1 MKLNV
6 TRIPYRLVLAVVLP
20 LFLLVSV
27 AQSQIDFK
35 FVNGRLESGSPRSV
49 GAVYLYEDVKPG
61 VDCRVTITA
70 ITSGIT
76 VTDMDGDS
84 GFDEALQPT
93 LSVSPRRNGYLEMKF
108 QLYIANTWLPFIQPL
123 LNVTC
128 IDVDGLK
135 NADGQ
140 NHPLYEFDEI
150 NLGGG
155 FVDFDGLGGE
165 LSISHTGNWFK
176 GKNIAGIDY
185 PGRDTSARQVMFTVI
200 NVLVST
206 FTVRVGVDNQSYDTE
221 ERLRSVYFS
230 RFIYPN
236 FPLASSP
243 VAIFEGSV
251 AATKNNLNWTL
262 TQSASVAQIDLQRS
276 FNGHDFAP
284 IADYWID
291 VAEATNARRSFNY
304 SDTKPAGG
312 MAYYR
317 LKITAIGGKEQYSN
331 IICLKDAPVTG
342 LAMKVYPTV
351 TDNSV
356 TVSVNTLNEAKGVI
370 HVTDLSGRI
379 IKQQAINLKKGMN
392 TATVT
397 GFDDLTSGTYVV
409 AVKYENN
416 LLSNF
421 VMVR

>member
-20 LFLLVSV
+20 IFLLVSI
-27 AQSQIDFK
+27 AQSQPDFR
-35 FVNGRLESGSPRSV
+35 FVNGRLESGSARSI
-49 GAVYLYEDVKPG
+49 GAVYLYEDVKFG
-61 VDCRVTITA
+61 VDCRVTITN

-76 VTDMDGDS
+76 VTDMDGNS

-93 LSVSPRRNGYLEMKF
+93 LRVGANRNGYLEMKF
-108 QLYIANTWLPFIQPL
+108 QFYIANTLLPYIQPL

-128 IDVDGLK
+128 IDVDGLR
-135 NADGQ
+135 NADGRG
-140 NHPLYEFDEI
+140 HALYEFDEI

-155 FVDFDGLGGE
+155 FVDFDGLGSE
-165 LSISHTGNWFK
+165 LSISHSGTWFK

-200 NVLVST
+200 NALVST
-206 FTVRVGVDNQSYDTE
+206 FTVRVGVDSKSDNSE

-243 VAIFEGSV
+243 VTIFDGSV
-251 AATKNNLNWTL
+251 GSTKNNLSWTL
-262 TQSASVAQIDLQRS
+262 TQSNSVAQIDLERS
-276 FNGHDFAP
+276 YTGRDFTP

-291 VAEATNARRSFNY
+291 MLEDKLAKRSFTYADN
-304 SDTKPAGG
+304 KPAGG
-312 MAYYR
+312 VAYYR
-317 LKITAIGGKEQYSN
+317 LKITGIGGKEQYSN
-331 IICLKDAPVTG
+331 IICLKDAPVNNTS
-342 LAMKVYPTV
+342 LKVYPTV
-351 TDNSV
+351 AETNV
-356 TVSVNTLNEAKGVI
+356 TVSVNTINEAKGVI

-379 IKQQAINLKKGMN
+379 IKQQAITLKKGMN

-397 GFDDLTSGTYVV
+397 GFDDLPSGTYVV
-409 AVKYENN
+409 AVKYDDN

-421 VMVR
+421 VIVR